1 MRKFTYKAVLFYF
14 FNFLVTMLLLSYV
27 GWNFKRSQYYWFL
40 AAVIFVLSMT
50 AYAFWVDR
58 QTLLLIKLRDMAKGF
73 TRGDLIPKAVVSTDD
88 EIGEL
93 SDAMQL
99 MANNLNSHITKTLQE
114 RDQMETIL
122 ASMVEGV
129 LAFDMAGR
137 LMLMNKTAEDMI
149 GVTWEETANHYFLE
163 ILENQQL
170 AERLKKVLTD
180 GKRQVLELKLLP
192 ENPEFYR
199 IYFTP
204 IVGKDQSCRGAIMVL
219 RNVTKL
225 RLLEKVRS
233 EFVSNVSHE
242 LRTPL
247 TSIKGY
253 VETLLDG
260 VLDNKELANK
270 FLNIIN
276 DETDRLNR
284 LIDDLFYLSQL
295 ETGYTEVAK
304 KVISSVQIIER
315 VWHIIEPVAQAKNIS
330 LISSVD
336 PRRPTF
342 YANQDMLEQV
352 LINLLDNAVKYSYEG
367 GEVILE
373 IAPHDQGTIIRVIDS
388 GIGIPAES
396 LPRMF
401 ERFYR
406 VDKNRSRQAGGTG
419 LGLSIV
425 KHIVERHRGQV
436 SVESEEGKGT
446 TFSVIIPKG

>member
-40 AAVIFVLSMT
+40 AAVIFIISMT

-304 KVISSVQIIER
+304 KVISSDQIIER

-336 PRRPTF
+336 LRRPTF
-342 YANQDMLEQV
+342 FANQDMLEQV
-352 LINLLDNAVKYSYEG
+352 LINLLDNAVKYSHEG

-388 GIGIPAES
+388 GIGIPAAS

-446 TFSVIIPKG
+446 TFSVVIPKG